1 MIGQSGEG
9 QRLRGLHEL
18 HVSCNGLELRCHVC
32 DTGNWVCVAKQRREI
47 K

>member
-32 DTGNWVCVAKQRREI
+32 DTGNPVCVTKQRHEI